1 MLSLNSTSGSFPIA
15 SASAPSMRRSD
26 SLIQPTATVNW
37 ALQDGTAT
45 GQGAIAYANDT
56 LTLQNIALQLS
67 EGRITAAGQAN
78 LLSGALDIAA
88 QSNLPLDQ
96 LATDFAIAVP
106 LGLTLGQLQ
115 ADVDLTG
122 FLPNPLLDAI
132 WDLSGGTV
140 PANGRLRYGDR
151 WLAVQDTRVWIG
163 DRPLLATGTADFN
176 TDTWQLGL
184 SGSNLVLNQV
194 SPQLLG
200 TANLDLQASGPLAD
214 LRPAAMQATGNLAFS
229 QGIPLALAGAET
241 LLAGPLAIAV
251 DWDGTRLQIPQL
263 TAPGLDVS
271 GQLTTITTPATDL
284 PEITGMNF
292 DVRLTDYDLR
302 RLNALSP
309 SATLPPLQGWLD
321 FVGQLRGIPT
331 QPALQGAIALRD
343 TALGNLLPGV

>member
-1 MLSLNSTSGSFPIA
+1 M
-15 SASAPSMRRSD
+15 
-26 SLIQPTATVNW
+26 
-37 ALQDGTAT
+37 
-45 GQGAIAYANDT
+45 
-56 LTLQNIALQLS
+56 
-67 EGRITAAGQAN
+67 
-78 LLSGALDIAA
+78 
-88 QSNLPLDQ
+88 PLDQ